1 MENRLVYQSQVDN
14 LPDNQTIWRK
24 LPYSTSKSA
33 FFATNYGA
41 ILRSM
46 KSGITIVPLQK
57 NKSKIVCSGCVS
69 HGADKRGGVYMLN
82 SVKSP
87 LHNKLVYRLIA
98 AAFCPNDD
106 PKRNQVDHI
115 DNNPANQ
122 RADNL
127 RWCTDKENKQFYR
140 EIKSGQRIITN
151 LQKSLFYVTY

>member
-1 MENRLVYQSQVDN
+1 MENRLVYQPQADTM
-14 LPDNQTIWRK
+14 PDNQTIWRK
-24 LPYSTSKSA
+24 LPYDTRESS

-41 ILRSM
+41 ILRRM
-46 KSGITIVPLQK
+46 QRGITIVPMEKGKL
-57 NKSKIVCSGCVS
+57 NPGSIA
-69 HGADKRGGVYMLN
+69 HGMDKRGGLYRL
-82 SVKSP
+82 KSYGSP
-87 LHNKLVYRLIA
+87 IHQKRIYRLIA

>member
-1 MENRLVYQSQVDN
+1 MENLIFYP
-14 LPDNQTIWRK
+14 LPETAPDNVTIWRR
-24 LPYSTSKSA
+24 LPYDTSKSA

-41 ILRSM
+41 ILRRM
-46 KSGITIVPLQK
+46 KRGITIVPQ
-57 NKSKIVCSGCVS
+57 
-69 HGADKRGGVYMLN
+69 
-82 SVKSP
+82 VKSRICP
-87 LHNKLVYRLIA
+87 AAIARMGKRSSRYIIDARYAPIHHKLIHRLVA

-127 RWCTDKENKQFYR
+127 RWVTQSENIRYYH

>member
-1 MENRLVYQSQVDN
+1 MENRLVYQSQADN

-24 LPYSTSKSA
+24 LPYNTSKSA

-41 ILRSM
+41 ILRRM
-46 KSGITIVPLQK
+46 KRGITVVPLDK
-57 NKSKIVCSGCVS
+57 CKLNPGSIA
-69 HGADKRGGVYMLN
+69 HGMDKRGGLYRL
-82 SVKSP
+82 KSYGSP
-87 LHNKLVYRLIA
+87 IHQKRIYRLIA

-127 RWCTDKENKQFYR
+127 RWCTGKENMQFYR

>member
-1 MENRLVYQSQVDN
+1 MENRLVYQSQADN

-24 LPYSTSKSA
+24 LPYNTRSSA
-33 FFATNYGA
+33 FYATNYGA
-41 ILRSM
+41 ILRRM
-46 KSGITIVPLQK
+46 KRGITVVPVDKTILSQAA
-57 NKSKIVCSGCVS
+57 IA
-69 HGADKRGGVYMLN
+69 HGVDKRGLYRLN
-82 SVKSP
+82 ALHSP
-87 LHNKLVYRLIA
+87 IHHKLIHRLIA

-127 RWCTDKENKQFYR
+127 RWCTDKENKQYYR

>member
-1 MENRLVYQSQVDN
+1 MENLIFYP
-14 LPDNQTIWRK
+14 LPETAPDNVTIWRR
-24 LPYSTSKSA
+24 LPYDTSKSA

-41 ILRSM
+41 ILRRM
-46 KSGITIVPLQK
+46 KRGITIVPL
-57 NKSKIVCSGCVS
+57 NKALSQTNRPHAIK
-69 HGADKRGGVYMLN
+69 HGDDKRGTYQIR
-82 SVKSP
+82 SRHSP
-87 LHNKLVYRLIA
+87 IDGKLIYRLIA

-127 RWCTDKENKQFYR
+127 RWVTQSENIRYFH
-140 EIKSGQRIITN
+140 EIKRGERIITN

>member
-1 MENRLVYQSQVDN
+1 MHHKLIYRLV
-14 LPDNQTIWRK
+14 
-24 LPYSTSKSA
+24 
-33 FFATNYGA
+33 
-41 ILRSM
+41 
-46 KSGITIVPLQK
+46 
-57 NKSKIVCSGCVS
+57 
-69 HGADKRGGVYMLN
+69 
-82 SVKSP
+82 
-87 LHNKLVYRLIA
+87 A

>member
-1 MENRLVYQSQVDN
+1 MENRLVYQSQADN
-14 LPDNQTIWRK
+14 MPDNQTIWRK
-24 LPYSTSKSA
+24 LPYDTRLSA

-41 ILRSM
+41 ILRQM
-46 KSGITIVPLQK
+46 KRGITVVPVDKCKL
-57 NKSKIVCSGCVS
+57 NPGSIA
-69 HGADKRGGVYMLN
+69 HGMDKRGGIRYLLN
-82 SVKSP
+82 SP
-87 LHNKLVYRLIA
+87 NAPIHHKLIYRLIA

-127 RWCTDKENKQFYR
+127 RWVTQSENIRYYH
-140 EIKSGQRIITN
+140 EIKRGERIITN

>member
-1 MENRLVYQSQVDN
+1 MENRLVYQSKADN

-41 ILRSM
+41 ILRRM
-46 KSGITIVPLQK
+46 KRGITVVPLEK
-57 NKSKIVCSGCVS
+57 GKLNPCSIA
-69 HGADKRGGVYMLN
+69 HGMDKRGGIRYQLKALN
-82 SVKSP
+82 SP
-87 LHNKLVYRLIA
+87 IHHKLIYRLVA

-106 PKRNQVDHI
+106 PLRNQVDHI

>member
-1 MENRLVYQSQVDN
+1 MERVMYQPEQDVR
-14 LPDNQTIWRK
+14 PDNVTEWRR
-24 LPYSTSKSA
+24 LPYNTRVSS

-41 ILRSM
+41 ILRRM
-46 KSGITIVPLQK
+46 KRGITIVPLQK
-57 NKSKIVCSGCVS
+57 NKSNIARPGGVR
-69 HGADKRGGVYMLN
+69 HGVDKRGGTYKINDLN
-82 SVKSP
+82 SP
-87 LHNKLVYRLIA
+87 LHNKLIYRLIA